1 MRWHDLLG
9 AVLLDYFAD
18 SPFVVETEFDLSLKK
33 QFLDIVVI
41 RKGEG
46 DFDRPLPDGFG
57 PLANHNLVS
66 FKSHQD
72 AFDTWTLQE
81 LVGYYVCYR
90 KQVSDEKKLLP
101 ASVFRL
107 IGISARF
114 PDGLAKEI
122 PLVRRQAGVYDIQW
136 GPLSIRL
143 IVIRELPE
151 ADANAILLLFS
162 QTTRQLK
169 FAVGHYRTTNASASG
184 LIDEMIRFYK
194 KEDKPM
200 AVTLADLNRIAKQRM
215 LDEMTMEERL
225 KGVPTEERLKGVPTE
240 EILKRVP
247 PRVLAKEMLR
257 NSLEREPTRG
267 EVDELLRSLKKKTPH
282 E

>member
-1 MRWHDLLG
+1 MRFSNG
-9 AVLLDYFAD
+9 IRCARRPSGS
-18 SPFVVETEFDLSLKK
+18 SPNCERVNRL
-33 QFLDIVVI
+33 
-41 RKGEG
+41 
-46 DFDRPLPDGFG
+46 
-57 PLANHNLVS
+57 
-66 FKSHQD
+66 
-72 AFDTWTLQE
+72 
-81 LVGYYVCYR
+81 
-90 KQVSDEKKLLP
+90 EKKLLP

-225 KGVPTEERLKGVPTE
+225 KGVPTEE
-240 EILKRVP
+240 ILKRVP

>member
-1 MRWHDLLG
+1 MQWHDLLG
-9 AVLLDYFAD
+9 AVLLDYFAG

-41 RKGEG
+41 RKERGE
-46 DFDRPLPDGFG
+46 FARPLPDGFG

-72 AFDTWTLQE
+72 AFDAWTLQE

-101 ASVFRL
+101 TTVFRL

-114 PDGLAKEI
+114 PENLAKEI
-122 PLVRRQAGVYDIQW
+122 PLVRRQAGVYDIEW
-136 GPLSIRL
+136 GALTIRL

-151 ADANAILLLFS
+151 EDANTILLFFS
-162 QTTRQLK
+162 KAASQVK
-169 FAVGHYRTTNASASG
+169 FAVGHYRATNASASG
-184 LIDEMIRFYK
+184 LIDEMVRYYK
-194 KEDKPM
+194 KEDKQM
-200 AVTLADLNRIAKQRM
+200 AITLADLNRIAKQRM
-215 LDEMTMEERL
+215 LEEMT
-225 KGVPTEERLKGVPTE
+225 TEERLKGVPTDE
-240 EILKRVP
+240 RLKGVP
-247 PRVLAKEMLR
+247 KRELAKEMLR
-257 NSLEREPTRG
+257 TELQREPTRA
-267 EVDELLRSLKKKTPH
+267 EVDELLRSLKKKSTH